1 VKTITEQGGKFL
13 ARGGRLVN
21 IEGPAPVSSEDKRL
35 TVVEFENM
43 EKAQATFASPSYND
57 VRTLG
62 NKYAKFRIIA
72 AEGPSTIA
80 AIRPL
85 PCEGD
90 LMSELRRRD
99 FITLLGGAA
108 VAWPLAALAQAYP
121 TRPVRIIVPFA
132 PAGPTDVFARLLV
145 QKLSQNLG
153 QQFYVENQVGAGGN
167 IGMGNAAHAA
177 ADGYTIVFVSTSYI
191 VNPSLYAK
199 IPYDPFKDFAPV
211 TLAAVSPNVL
221 TVHPSVPAKT
231 VKELIAEIKAN
242 PGKYSFASAGLGTT
256 PHLSGELFKLSQGLD
271 LVHVPFNGSA
281 PAIQSALAGHTPIAF
296 TVVTPVVPQV
306 KEGKLRAL
314 AVTTPKRSPALPDV
328 PTLAEAGLPD
338 QEADTMQGILV
349 PAGTPQALIDLLHRE
364 IVKVIAMSDV
374 KERMAVLGFEP
385 VANTPEEFA
394 ARIKAEIPKW
404 GKVIR
409 DANIKAEP

>member
-1 VKTITEQGGKFL
+1 
-13 ARGGRLVN
+13 
-21 IEGPAPVSSEDKRL
+21 
-35 TVVEFENM
+35 M
-43 EKAQATFASPSYND
+43 
-57 VRTLG
+57 
-62 NKYAKFRIIA
+62 
-72 AEGPSTIA
+72 
-80 AIRPL
+80 
-85 PCEGD
+85 
-90 LMSELRRRD
+90 RRREI
-99 FITLLGGAA
+99 ITMLGGAA
-108 VAWPLAALAQAYP
+108 VVWPLAALAQSYP

-153 QQFYVENQVGAGGN
+153 QQFFIENQAGAGGN
-167 IGMGNAAHAA
+167 LGMGNAARATP
-177 ADGYTIVFVSTSYI
+177 DGHTIVFVSTSFI

-199 IPYDPFKDFAPV
+199 IPYDPFRDFAPV

-221 TVHPSVPAKT
+221 TVHPSIPARD
-231 VKELIAEIKAN
+231 VKELIAHIKAN

-281 PAIQSALAGHTPIAF
+281 PAIQSAIAGHTPIAF

-314 AVTTPKRSPALPDV
+314 AVTTPKRSSALPEV
-328 PTLAEAGLPD
+328 PTLGEAGLPD

-349 PAGTPQALIDLLHRE
+349 PAGTPKAIIDLLHRE
-364 IVKVIAMSDV
+364 IVKIMGLPDV

-394 ARIKAEIPKW
+394 VRIKTEIPKW
-404 GKVIR
+404 AKVIG

>member
-1 VKTITEQGGKFL
+1 
-13 ARGGRLVN
+13 
-21 IEGPAPVSSEDKRL
+21 
-35 TVVEFENM
+35 M
-43 EKAQATFASPSYND
+43 
-57 VRTLG
+57 
-62 NKYAKFRIIA
+62 
-72 AEGPSTIA
+72 
-80 AIRPL
+80 
-85 PCEGD
+85 
-90 LMSELRRRD
+90 RRRA
-99 FITLLGGAA
+99 FISLLGGAA

-191 VNPSLYAK
+191 INPSLYAK

-231 VKELIAEIKAN
+231 VKELIAEIRAN

>member
-1 VKTITEQGGKFL
+1 MI
-13 ARGGRLVN
+13 
-21 IEGPAPVSSEDKRL
+21 
-35 TVVEFENM
+35 
-43 EKAQATFASPSYND
+43 
-57 VRTLG
+57 
-62 NKYAKFRIIA
+62 
-72 AEGPSTIA
+72 
-80 AIRPL
+80 
-85 PCEGD
+85 C
-90 LMSELRRRD
+90 RRE
-99 FITLLGGAA
+99 FITLLGGVA
-108 VAWPLAALAQAYP
+108 VAWPVPTVAQTYP

-221 TVHPSVPAKT
+221 TVHPSVQAKT

-242 PGKYSFASAGLGTT
+242 PGKYSFASAGLCTT

-271 LVHVPFNGSA
+271 LVHVPLNGSA

-314 AVTTPKRSPALPDV
+314 AVTTPKRSPALPEV

-349 PAGTPQALIDLLHRE
+349 PAGTPKAIIDLLHSH
-364 IVKVIAMSDV
+364 IVNVMPLTDV

-394 ARIKAEIPKW
+394 ARIEAEIPKW

>member
-1 VKTITEQGGKFL
+1 V
-13 ARGGRLVN
+13 
-21 IEGPAPVSSEDKRL
+21 
-35 TVVEFENM
+35 
-43 EKAQATFASPSYND
+43 
-57 VRTLG
+57 
-62 NKYAKFRIIA
+62 
-72 AEGPSTIA
+72 
-80 AIRPL
+80 
-85 PCEGD
+85 
-90 LMSELRRRD
+90 RRRE

-108 VAWPLAALAQAYP
+108 VAWPLAALAQSYP

-153 QQFYVENQVGAGGN
+153 QQFYIENQVGAGGN
-167 IGMGNAAHAA
+167 IGMGNAARAA
-177 ADGYTIVFVSTSYI
+177 PDGYTIVFVSTSFI

-199 IPYDPFKDFAPV
+199 IPYDPFKDFASV

-221 TVHPSVPAKT
+221 TVHPSVPAMD
-231 VKELIAEIKAN
+231 VKQLIAHIKAN

-314 AVTTPKRSPALPDV
+314 AVTTPKRSSALPEV
-328 PTLAEAGLPD
+328 RTLAEAGLPD

-349 PAGTPQALIDLLHRE
+349 PAGTPKAVIDLLHRE
-364 IVKVIAMSDV
+364 IVKAMALPDMM
-374 KERMAVLGFEP
+374 ERMAVLGFEP

-394 ARIKAEIPKW
+394 ARIKLEIPKW
-404 GKVIR
+404 AKVIR

>member
-1 VKTITEQGGKFL
+1 M
-13 ARGGRLVN
+13 N
-21 IEGPAPVSSEDKRL
+21 
-35 TVVEFENM
+35 
-43 EKAQATFASPSYND
+43 
-57 VRTLG
+57 
-62 NKYAKFRIIA
+62 
-72 AEGPSTIA
+72 
-80 AIRPL
+80 
-85 PCEGD
+85 
-90 LMSELRRRD
+90 RRA

-108 VAWPLAALAQAYP
+108 APWPVPTLAQTYP

-153 QQFYVENQVGAGGN
+153 QQFYIENQVGAGGN
-167 IGMGNAAHAA
+167 IGMGNAARAA
-177 ADGYTIVFVSTSYI
+177 PDGYTVVFVSTSYI

-199 IPYDPFKDFAPV
+199 IPYDPYKDFAPV
-211 TLAAVSPNVL
+211 TLAAISPNVL
-221 TVHPSVPAKT
+221 TVNPSIPART

-314 AVTTPKRSPALPDV
+314 AVTTPHRSPALPDV

-349 PAGTPQALIDLLHRE
+349 PAGTPKAIIDLLHSQ
-364 IVKVIAMSDV
+364 IVNVMALPDV

-385 VANTPEEFA
+385 VANKPEEFA
-394 ARIKAEIPKW
+394 ARIETEIPKW

>member
-1 VKTITEQGGKFL
+1 M
-13 ARGGRLVN
+13 
-21 IEGPAPVSSEDKRL
+21 KRR
-35 TVVEFENM
+35 E
-43 EKAQATFASPSYND
+43 
-57 VRTLG
+57 
-62 NKYAKFRIIA
+62 
-72 AEGPSTIA
+72 
-80 AIRPL
+80 
-85 PCEGD
+85 
-90 LMSELRRRD
+90 
-99 FITLLGGAA
+99 FITLLGGAT
-108 VAWPLAALAQAYP
+108 VIWPLATLAQTYP

-132 PAGPTDVFARLLV
+132 PAGPTDVFARLLA
-145 QKLSQNLG
+145 QKLSETLG
-153 QQFYVENQVGAGGN
+153 QHFYIENQVGAGGN
-167 IGMGNAAHAA
+167 IGMGNAARAA
-177 ADGYTIVFVSTSYI
+177 PDGYTIVIVSTSYV

-199 IPYDPFKDFAPV
+199 VPYDPLKDFAPV

-221 TVHPSVPAKT
+221 TVHPSIPAND
-231 VKELIAEIKAN
+231 VKELIVHIKAN

-281 PAIQSALAGHTPIAF
+281 PAIQSAIAGHTPIAF

-314 AVTTPKRSPALPDV
+314 AVTTPKRSPALPEV

-349 PAGTPQALIDLLHRE
+349 PAGTPRPIIDLLNRE
-364 IVKVIAMSDV
+364 IVNVMALPDV
-374 KERMAVLGFEP
+374 KDRMAALGYEP

-409 DANIKAEP
+409 DANIRAEP

>member
-1 VKTITEQGGKFL
+1 V
-13 ARGGRLVN
+13 
-21 IEGPAPVSSEDKRL
+21 
-35 TVVEFENM
+35 
-43 EKAQATFASPSYND
+43 
-57 VRTLG
+57 
-62 NKYAKFRIIA
+62 
-72 AEGPSTIA
+72 
-80 AIRPL
+80 IRR
-85 PCEGD
+85 E
-90 LMSELRRRD
+90 

-108 VAWPLAALAQAYP
+108 VAWPLAARAQTYP

-153 QQFYVENQVGAGGN
+153 QQFYIENQVGAGGN
-167 IGMGNAAHAA
+167 IGMGNAARAA
-177 ADGYTIVFVSTSYI
+177 PDGYTIVFVSTSYI

-199 IPYDPFKDFAPV
+199 IPYDPYKDFAPV
-211 TLAAVSPNVL
+211 TLAAISPNVL
-221 TVHPSVPAKT
+221 TVHPSIPART
-231 VKELIAEIKAN
+231 VKELIAEIQAN

-349 PAGTPQALIDLLHRE
+349 PAGTPKAIIDLLHSE
-364 IVKVIAMSDV
+364 IVKVMALPDV
-374 KERMAVLGFEP
+374 KERMAVLGFEL
-385 VANTPEEFA
+385 VANMPEEFA

>member
-1 VKTITEQGGKFL
+1 MKLPRRNFL
-13 ARGGRLVN
+13 HL
-21 IEGPAPVSSEDKRL
+21 
-35 TVVEFENM
+35 
-43 EKAQATFASPSYND
+43 
-57 VRTLG
+57 
-62 NKYAKFRIIA
+62 A
-72 AEGPSTIA
+72 A
-80 AIRPL
+80 
-85 PCEGD
+85 
-90 LMSELRRRD
+90 
-99 FITLLGGAA
+99 GAA
-108 VAWPLAALAQAYP
+108 ALPVLSRIARAQTYP

-153 QQFYVENQVGAGGN
+153 QQFYIENQVGAGGN
-167 IGMGNAAHAA
+167 IGMGNAARAA
-177 ADGYTIVFVSTSYI
+177 PDGYTIVFVSTSYI

-199 IPYDPFKDFAPV
+199 IPYDPYKDFAPV
-211 TLAAVSPNVL
+211 TLAAISPNVL
-221 TVHPSVPAKT
+221 TVHPSIPART

-306 KEGKLRAL
+306 KEGRLRAL
-314 AVTTPKRSPALPDV
+314 AVTTPHRSPALPDV

-349 PAGTPQALIDLLHRE
+349 PAGTPKAIIDLLHSQ
-364 IVKVIAMSDV
+364 IVNVMALPDL

-385 VANTPEEFA
+385 VANKPEEFA
-394 ARIKAEIPKW
+394 ARINAEIPKW